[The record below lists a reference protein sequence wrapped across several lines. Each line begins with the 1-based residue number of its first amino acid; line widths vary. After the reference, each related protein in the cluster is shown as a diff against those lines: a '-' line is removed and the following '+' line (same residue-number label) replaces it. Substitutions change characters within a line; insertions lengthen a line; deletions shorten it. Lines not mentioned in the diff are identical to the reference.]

1 LVENLFPPDLIMHNA
16 EAIGLTEEQHER
28 LQAEMQKAQDR
39 FEELHSKLQKQ
50 REATAALL
58 RKEQVDEAAAL
69 AQFEK
74 LFEVEREVRRGHLT
88 LMLALKNKLT
98 PAQQTKLQE
107 LKKHAPR
114 QDRVESRPGKPPP
127 LGLQEKMK
135 KLKAGVKKLED
146 EGGDATEIG
155 QLMHDF
161 KPLMDEQKFKQAEEL
176 LDQALRLL
184 KDQKRQTRHIPRA
197 STQPNFLLSP
207 SARMCMENEVMPA
220 RSRQRDSVGLGRVQP
235 PT

>member
-1 LVENLFPPDLIMHNA
+1 MKLNLIVPLLLICLAIRAQSPHVDPLVENLFPPDLIMHNA

-28 LQAEMQKAQDR
+28 LRAEMQKAHDR

-74 LFEVEREVRRGHLT
+74 LFEVERDVRRGHLT

-98 PAQQTKLQE
+98 PEQQTKLQE
-107 LKKHAPR
+107 IKKHS
-114 QDRVESRPGKPPP
+114 SRPERAERPPGKPPP
-127 LGLQEKMK
+127 TSLQEKMK

-155 QLMHDF
+155 QLMHEF
-161 KPLMDEQKFKQAEEL
+161 KPLIDEQKFTQAEEL
-176 LDQALRLL
+176 LDQALKLL
-184 KDQKRQTRHIPRA
+184 QEHKR
-197 STQPNFLLSP
+197 
-207 SARMCMENEVMPA
+207 
-220 RSRQRDSVGLGRVQP
+220 
-235 PT
+235 